1 MDCIDLAID
10 PDSKRL
16 LMTKPVYGGNA
27 HAVQTCRTD
36 PQLATVRVKSMAP
49 AERDDRRQGDVIDLG
64 IEIPEDAARQKKQG
78 EEKDTSLGA
87 KLEEAKAIVSG
98 GRGIG
103 AEEGFKALNDL
114 ANELGGVVGGSRP
127 ACDNKWISDVVQIG
141 LTGKVVSPE
150 LYVAVGISGSS
161 QHMSGCAGSKVIV
174 AINKD
179 PEANIFKYAHYGIV
193 EDWKAVVPAI
203 TSLLKNK

>member
-1 MDCIDLAID
+1 MDCIDLFID
-10 PDSKRL
+10 PDSGRL
-16 LMTKPVYGGNA
+16 LMTTPVYGGNA
-27 HAVQTCRTD
+27 HAVQICRTD
-36 PQLATVRVKSMAP
+36 PQLATIRTKAMLPS
-49 AERDDRRQGDVIDLG
+49 ERDDSRQGEVVPLDIQ
-64 IEIPEDAARQKKQG
+64 IPEGTARQEKRG

-87 KLEEAKAIVSG
+87 RLEEAKTIVAG

-103 AEEGFKALNDL
+103 GEDGFKALGDL

-150 LYVAVGISGSS
+150 LYIAAGISGSS

-193 EDWKAVVPAI
+193 EDWKTVVPAI
-203 TSLLKNK
+203 TSLLKNR